1 MYVFSFLEY
10 GKGRFLF
17 LDIVI
22 DILQIMSEF
31 MLFMLLQLK
40 KGLVNFLV
48 ISPFQSFYID
58 TFIHATNSVWN

>member
-1 MYVFSFLEY
+1 MYVFSFFEY

-22 DILQIMSEF
+22 DILHIMSEF
-31 MLFMLLQLK
+31 MLFMLLQLE

-48 ISPFQSFYID
+48 ISPIQSFL
-58 TFIHATNSVWN
+58 H